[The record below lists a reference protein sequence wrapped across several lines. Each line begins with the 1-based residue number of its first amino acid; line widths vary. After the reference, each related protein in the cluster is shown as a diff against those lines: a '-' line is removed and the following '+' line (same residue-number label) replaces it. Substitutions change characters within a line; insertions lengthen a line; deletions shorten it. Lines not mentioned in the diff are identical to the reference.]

1 MCFQL
6 ISAAENQLNEV
17 NDGNDNDL
25 KEKLMELDRKLS
37 ELIKDLNTGI
47 DGGDKTLSEIINDFF
62 KAVREIQRIQNE
74 TVNSFNHTMLHQ
86 NEADEK
92 FKIVQDIIDEL
103 KNQLNILQERNT
115 IEGPEAL
122 QNAIDKSNQFN
133 SNSSEVKAIS
143 KEMEIVGKDFENNL
157 KDLKISTIKVNEK
170 FEDIS
175 RIANSTVKI
184 LHTIDKDLNGHV
196 MKDVEVEEYNYQSVK
211 KLSADALNKANQV
224 YNESF
229 DLLDEA
235 TAFELDVDLKGIKKS
250 IDEFIEYN
258 ENSTEALKTSQKENE
273 NFLDNLNLNLK
284 KAEEFEEM

>member
-1 MCFQL
+1 M
-6 ISAAENQLNEV
+6 SA
-17 NDGNDNDL
+17 
-25 KEKLMELDRKLS
+25 
-37 ELIKDLNTGI
+37 LIKDLNTGI

-62 KAVREIQRIQNE
+62 KAVREIQIIQNE
-74 TVNSFNHTMLHQ
+74 TINSYNHTMIHQ

-103 KNQLNILQERNT
+103 KNELNILQERNT

-175 RIANSTVKI
+175 RIANSTVKV

-196 MKDVEVEEYNYQSVK
+196 LKDVEVEEYNYQSVK

-235 TAFELDVDLKGIKKS
+235 TAFELDVDLNGIKKT
-250 IDEFIEYN
+250 IDEFIEHN
-258 ENSTEALKTSQKENE
+258 ENSTEALKASQKENE
-273 NFLDNLNLNLK
+273 NFLDNLNLTFK
-284 KAEEFEEM
+284 KSEEFEEM